1 MEDAP
6 RRSGGPRTRF
16 DAPGGCPACDATMA
30 QVRVIETRRRVDG
43 SLRRRRR
50 CLVCGHRW
58 TTTEGAAERAE
69 RCALAARRRVREVE
83 VRVPV
88 PIPVPVAAPE
98 AGEGAAPWAIVESA
112 ASVGSP
118 VFVEYDPARR
128 VWLCALTDEL
138 NPAEGDTAGAA
149 IRSAEVDLRRL
160 LGDAD

>member
-6 RRSGGPRTRF
+6 RRSGGRTRF
-16 DAPGGCPACDATMA
+16 DAPGGCPNCDAPLA
-30 QVRVIETRRRVDG
+30 QVRVIETRRRADG

-88 PIPVPVAAPE
+88 PIPVPVGATEGA
-98 AGEGAAPWAIVESA
+98 EGAAPWAIVESA

-128 VWLCALTDEL
+128 IWLCALTDEL

-149 IRSAEVDLRRL
+149 IRTAETDLRRL
-160 LGDAD
+160 LGGTD